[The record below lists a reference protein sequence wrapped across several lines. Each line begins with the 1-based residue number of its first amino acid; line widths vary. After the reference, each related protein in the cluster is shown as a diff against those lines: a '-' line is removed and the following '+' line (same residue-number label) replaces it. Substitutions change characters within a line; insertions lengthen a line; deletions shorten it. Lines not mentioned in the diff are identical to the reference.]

1 MGEEGRQAEGQWQ
14 EGETVIY
21 KRGCNSKGP
30 NETCSKCGERGA
42 CGVYWYKFMWQGKLV
57 RESTKQGNDK
67 IARQMESAHRTSL
80 AKGEVGIR
88 ERKIIPTLT
97 EFCAG
102 RLEPW
107 AKATFEKSCVK
118 NWFWYRTGIRALTKY
133 KPLAGMPLDKITGEL
148 ACEFAA
154 HRLREGMEVS
164 TANNSLRVLRRILN
178 LAVEWG
184 VLDTTPKIK
193 ILPGESRRERVI
205 SQDEEARYLAAVTE
219 PLASIASILAD
230 TGMRPEECFR
240 LCWDNV
246 TWVNGRNGVLL
257 VTRGK
262 TASARRV
269 IPMTPRVR
277 LVLEL
282 RWEAAG
288 KPQEGWVWPA
298 GTRSGHV
305 EPSSLRKHHAKA
317 FETMAEEAAKR
328 NEKPPRPFVLYSL
341 RHTFLTRLGQ
351 SGCDV
356 WTLAR
361 IAGHASI
368 TISSRYVH
376 PSEDA
381 VLDAISRL
389 GGHRI
394 GHSENAPAQLPVA
407 KNATSA
413 VQ

>member
-1 MGEEGRQAEGQWQ
+1 
-14 EGETVIY
+14 
-21 KRGCNSKGP
+21 
-30 NETCSKCGERGA
+30 
-42 CGVYWYKFMWQGKLV
+42 
-57 RESTKQGNDK
+57 
-67 IARQMESAHRTSL
+67 
-80 AKGEVGIR
+80 
-88 ERKIIPTLT
+88 
-97 EFCAG
+97 
-102 RLEPW
+102 
-107 AKATFEKSCVK
+107 
-118 NWFWYRTGIRALTKY
+118 
-133 KPLAGMPLDKITGEL
+133 
-148 ACEFAA
+148 
-154 HRLREGMEVS
+154 
-164 TANNSLRVLRRILN
+164 
-178 LAVEWG
+178 

-193 ILPGESRRERVI
+193 ILPGETRRERVI
-205 SQDEEARYLAAVTE
+205 SPEEEARYLAAVAE

-240 LCWDNV
+240 LCWNDV

-277 LVLEL
+277 LVLES
-282 RWEAAG
+282 RWEATG
-288 KPQEGWVWPA
+288 RPLEGWVWPA
-298 GTRSGHV
+298 ATRSGHV
-305 EPSSLRKHHAKA
+305 EPSSLRKHHSKA

-328 NEKPPRPFVLYSL
+328 DEKPTRPFVLYSL

-368 TISSRYVH
+368 TVSSRYVH

-389 GGHRI
+389 AGHKI
-394 GHSENAPAQLPVA
+394 GHNENAPPQLPVA
-407 KNATSA
+407 KNPVTT